1 MHTHPANST
10 TDADSLARWDH
21 PHSFLGHDHQRNE
34 RRTQAV
40 VVLTA
45 VMMVAEI
52 AAGIAFHSMALL
64 ADGWHMGTHVGA
76 LSITALAYTYARR
89 HAENPAF
96 AFGTG
101 KFGDLAAFASAIV
114 LALVS
119 LLIGYESV
127 TRLIRPEAI
136 EYDAAIAVAV
146 IGLGVNLVSALMLGG
161 GSVHAEAGAGH
172 HDHNLRSAYAHV
184 LADALTSVFAIV
196 ALVAGRW
203 LGWVWM
209 DPAMGIVGAV
219 VIARW
224 SYGLI
229 RASGR
234 VLLDA
239 VADPEVAAHIRH
251 DVESGCEDRVADLH
265 LWRVGPGHFAAVLTV
280 VTHTPHSPD
289 YYRAL
294 LEHHSALSH
303 VTVEVQ
309 RCD

>member
-1 MHTHPANST
+1 MHTE
-10 TDADSLARWDH
+10 SLARWEH
-21 PHSFLGHDHQRNE
+21 PHSFLGHDHRRNE

-40 VVLTA
+40 VALTA

-52 AAGIAFHSMALL
+52 AAGTAFHSMALL

-89 HAENPAF
+89 HAENRAF

-119 LLIGYESV
+119 ILIGYESV
-127 TRLIRPEAI
+127 TRLIQPETI
-136 EYDAAIAVAV
+136 GFDAAIGVASV
-146 IGLGVNLVSALMLGG
+146 GLGVNLVSALMLGHG
-161 GSVHAEAGAGH
+161 TGHDEAGGGH
-172 HDHNLRSAYAHV
+172 HDLNLRSAYVHV

-196 ALVAGRW
+196 ALVAGLW

-209 DPAMGIVGAV
+209 DPVVGILGAL

-224 SYGLI
+224 SVGLI
-229 RASGR
+229 RDSGR

-239 VADPEVAAHIRH
+239 VADPEVAAHIRN
-251 DVESGCEDRVADLH
+251 DVEEGGEDRVADLH

-280 VTHTPHSPD
+280 VTHSSHSPD
-289 YYRAL
+289 YYRSL
-294 LEHHSALSH
+294 LEHHAALSH

>member
-1 MHTHPANST
+1 MHLEN
-10 TDADSLARWDH
+10 LARWEH
-21 PHSFLGHDHQRNE
+21 PHSFLGHDHHRNE

-45 VMMVAEI
+45 VMMVVEI
-52 AAGIAFHSMALL
+52 VAGITFHSMALL

-101 KFGDLAAFASAIV
+101 KFGDLAAFASAMV

-119 LLIGYESV
+119 VLIGYQSV
-127 TRLIRPEAI
+127 TRLIRPEGIGFA
-136 EYDAAIAVAV
+136 AAISVAV
-146 IGLGVNLVSALMLGG
+146 IGLGVNLLSALLLGH
-161 GSVHAEAGAGH
+161 GSGHAAAGAGD
-172 HDHNLRSAYAHV
+172 HDHNLRSAYLHV

-196 ALVAGRW
+196 ALVAGLW

-209 DPAMGIVGAV
+209 DPAMGIVGGL

-224 SYGLI
+224 SIGLI
-229 RASGR
+229 RESGR

-239 VADPEVAAHIRH
+239 AADPEVAAHIRQ
-251 DVESGCEDRVADLH
+251 DVESAGDDRVADLH
-265 LWRVGPGHFAAVLTV
+265 LWRVGPGHYAAVLTV
-280 VTHTPHSPD
+280 VTHGSNSPD
-289 YYRAL
+289 HYKAL
-294 LEHHSALSH
+294 LRHHPGLSH

-309 RCD
+309 HCD